1 MTDIDKAI
9 GRQLRALRLARS
21 MSLSQVGGHLGVSC
35 QQVQKY
41 EAGLNR
47 LGAARLYELA
57 VLFDVPADTFFEKLA
72 LQDAG
77 GGGSKRMTMTAA
89 DVEAERQAMQEQFR
103 KAKSMPARR
112 VVCNTM
118 LQLCHFLDFQVP
130 CTLTR
135 CCRGHHRYFGIYPT

>member
-77 GGGSKRMTMTAA
+77 GGGSAGDPRMAVLAHEIEHLTEPQRRAVLALVRSLSNGPDPT
-89 DVEAERQAMQEQFR
+89 DQQHEA
-103 KAKSMPARR
+103 
-112 VVCNTM
+112 
-118 LQLCHFLDFQVP
+118 
-130 CTLTR
+130 
-135 CCRGHHRYFGIYPT
+135 